1 MAVAGVASMSAVSVA
16 TASGESASGE
26 DGEFDAGGFDIDV
39 AGVEVSDVAEVA
51 EPLSPPQPAI
61 TTKAAQAASG
71 RRRRARKLNLC
82 ICFTRP
88 RIRGKTTS
96 RPLQP
101 AKAARGQS
109 ERTCLM
115 RAADVAR
122 RARRLTT
129 RNCWRSSCALE
140 LRAGNPAIFG
150 FESADRR
157 LCVPALRQVC
167 LSLEAV
173 LYVRG
178 CLHTSVGDRRHAS
191 GVFLAS
197 ASIREEGQANQVNT

>member
-1 MAVAGVASMSAVSVA
+1 VEEDVARRNQIVASVS
-16 TASGESASGE
+16 
-26 DGEFDAGGFDIDV
+26 
-39 AGVEVSDVAEVA
+39 
-51 EPLSPPQPAI
+51 PSPGSEAKQH
-61 TTKAAQAASG
+61 QG
-71 RRRRARKLNLC
+71 LRAREG
-82 ICFTRP
+82 R
-88 RIRGKTTS
+88 
-96 RPLQP
+96 
-101 AKAARGQS
+101 RGQS

-150 FESADRR
+150 SESADRR

-178 CLHTSVGDRRHAS
+178 RLHTSVGICRHVS

-197 ASIREEGQANQVNT
+197 ASIREDGQTNQVNT